1 MFKNKILKEGQET
14 TSTSPEYI
22 DMDTGRVFTP
32 ASIITSKSKKGKLP
46 KRYKAHSMSER
57 VGSPSFGSG
66 ERKKRKKKIKKLAYG
81 SGNNSSIETPS
92 PSSSGLSTTEM
103 GNRGSFIQY
112 GDSNSLDSINVEVGE
127 LTEGRL
133 GDPNKLN
140 PPSGPTAESS
150 KDNAAD
156 DEDNNDDNNHA
167 LDNQSAIDKLV
178 RLADLFDQDN
188 IEVYANFTDF
198 LIKKFAQVK
207 SEDSTD
213 SFNNL
218 ILKVKRMDIPNTNEV
233 IKKLTKIYSRTILLE
248 YGKDND
254 LEKSKKSA
262 YTKTLHR
269 ANQYLSEV

>member
-1 MFKNKILKEGQET
+1 MFKKKILKEGQET
-14 TSTSPEYI
+14 TSTSPLYKNLE
-22 DMDTGRVFTP
+22 TGELMTP
-32 ASIITSKSKKGKLP
+32 ASIITSKSPKKKLP
-46 KRYKAHSMSER
+46 KRYKAHSLSGR
-57 VGSPSFGSG
+57 INSPSFGSVK
-66 ERKKRKKKIKKLAYG
+66 RKERKKKIKKLAYG
-81 SGNNSSIETPS
+81 SGNDSSIQTPK
-92 PSSSGLSTTEM
+92 PADGGLSTTEM
-103 GNRGSFIQY
+103 GNRGSFTQY
-112 GDSNSLDSINVEVGE
+112 GDSNSLDSVNVEVGR

-140 PPSGPTAESS
+140 PPSGPTESS
-150 KDNAAD
+150 NDKVKD